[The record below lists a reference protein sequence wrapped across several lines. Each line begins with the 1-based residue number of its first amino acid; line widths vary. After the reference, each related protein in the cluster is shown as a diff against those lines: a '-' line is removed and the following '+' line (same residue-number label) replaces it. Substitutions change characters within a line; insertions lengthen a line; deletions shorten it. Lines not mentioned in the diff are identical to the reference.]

1 MTGLAVVL
9 EQRKD
14 ILIEG
19 GCCRGL
25 GWGFRSEPAGGE
37 DYGRDEQQNDLYG
50 EVPSH
55 LFIVH
60 GNAFSA
66 IEWTMKLSGLW
77 VRTLAKYTVA
87 HALCLI
93 SST

>member
-14 ILIEG
+14 FLIEG
-19 GCCRGL
+19 GSCRGL
-25 GWGFRSEPAGGE
+25 AWRFRNDPASS
-37 DYGRDEQQNDLYG
+37 DYACDEQQNALYG

-60 GNAFSA
+60 GNDFSA
-66 IEWTMKLSGLW
+66 IELTMKLSGLW